1 MSYLL
6 ETIAHLDHAKDFA
19 RLHRKFTQFNPLKV
33 LRVDQ
38 FEIRHSNVLAW
49 LLDPNENHQMGSFF
63 IKKLVS
69 RLVLHVENEEKVDDL
84 DLLSFLHA
92 SFFDTEVYREVKTGN
107 NRYIDLLVVVPS
119 QRIVLVI
126 ENKFHAGESQG
137 QLEDYLTY
145 AQDQYHMEGYTIIPV
160 FLTLRRDMPSYPDYL
175 MLDYNDVLDIITSHL
190 ELNREG
196 IADHVY
202 DFLTFYTVILKEEL
216 VEDDEAMELAL
227 DIYQVH
233 KRAIDLL
240 FLSQHMEY
248 SNQARYSGLF
258 QRMNELPVSHKE
270 SLKKIYDKKKQTID
284 YIFKMGSNVLRE
296 AFLSFVQ
303 LEEIP
308 EEVYKAH
315 VTVPNFILPQ
325 WTDFA
330 ETMGEPESGYWL
342 GNGLIIWFERT
353 WNERL
358 KITIELGPIPFEKR
372 LKFLTELENQ
382 GMLIRQSAKSEE
394 RKYTKIYTQTIDIT
408 DWANKNVI
416 IQGMEQLYHDPT
428 LEDTF
433 KMIALAMESM
443 KEEMQE
449 EIDQLEDEIHGL
461 IPSKRIPKEAFLK
474 FAKAHGISEEIYRYK
489 GHTASFL
496 MPIFRELEQTYGKTR
511 INWWGYNSTF
521 VYWFQRLK
529 DDRLLLKIELGPL
542 QPEQRLALIEKL
554 EEQGMSFPTKAKH
567 IMAKYTT
574 LFSKSKVVMNWDDE
588 EEVYEMMDELFM
600 DPENQER
607 LQMIERVGG

>member
-69 RLVLHVENEEKVDDL
+69 RLVIHVENEEKVDNL

-107 NRYIDLLVVVPS
+107 NRYIDFLVVVPS

-145 AQDQYHMEGYTIIPV
+145 AQDQYNMEGYTIIPV

-175 MLDYNDVLDIITSHL
+175 MLDYNDVLDIISSHL

-202 DFLTFYTVILKEEL
+202 DFLTFYTAILKEEL
-216 VEDDEAMELAL
+216 VEDDEAIELAL
-227 DIYQVH
+227 DIYQAN
-233 KRAIDLL
+233 KKAIDLL

-258 QRMNELPVSHKE
+258 QQINELPASHKE
-270 SLKKIYDKKKQTID
+270 SLKKIYEKKKQTID

-296 AFLSFVQ
+296 AFISFVQ
-303 LEEIP
+303 IEEIP

-325 WTDFA
+325 WADFA
-330 ETMGEPESGYWL
+330 ETMGKPESGYWL

-353 WNERL
+353 WNDRL
-358 KITIELGPIPFEKR
+358 KITIELGPISFEKR
-372 LKFLTELENQ
+372 VTFLTELENQ
-382 GMLIRQSAKSEE
+382 GIPIRPTAKSEE
-394 RKYTKIYTQTIDIT
+394 RKYTKIYTQTTDIS
-408 DWANKNVI
+408 DWANKNELI
-416 IQGMEQLYHDPT
+416 HGMEGLYHDSK
-428 LEDTF
+428 LEETF
-433 KMIALAMESM
+433 KRIALAVESM
-443 KEEMQE
+443 KEELQE
-449 EIDQLEDEIHGL
+449 EKELLEDEVHGL
-461 IPSKRIPKEAFLK
+461 LPSRTIPKGAFLNFTK
-474 FAKAHGISEEIYRYK
+474 VHGISEGIYRYQRNK
-489 GHTASFL
+489 AAFL
-496 MPIFRELEQTYGKTR
+496 LPIFRKLEQTYGKTR

-554 EEQGMSFPTKAKH
+554 EEQGMILPTKAKH
-567 IMAKYTT
+567 VTVTYTS

-588 EEVYEMMDELFM
+588 EEVYAMMEELFM

-607 LQMIERVGG
+607 LQMIERVEG